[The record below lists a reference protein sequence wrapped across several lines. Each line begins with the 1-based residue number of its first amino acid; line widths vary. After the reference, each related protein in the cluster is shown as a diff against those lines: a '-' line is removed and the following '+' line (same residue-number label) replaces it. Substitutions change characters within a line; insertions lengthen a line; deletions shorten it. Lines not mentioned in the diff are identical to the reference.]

1 MDERLIVRPRILDHK
16 RMYSRRDVA
25 RLALITA
32 LRNKG
37 QNLQEARM
45 AAMELHD
52 QITAGDVIVK
62 VKDSWRVFS
71 DSNAAFSAAVAAA
84 GPVVMVRVEWPN
96 Q

>member
-37 QNLQEARM
+37 QSLQEARM
-45 AAMELHD
+45 AALELHD
-52 QITAGDVIVK
+52 QITTGDVIVK
-62 VKDSWRVFS
+62 VRTAGACSAIRMPRLARLLLPPARSSW
-71 DSNAAFSAAVAAA
+71 
-84 GPVVMVRVEWPN
+84 
-96 Q
+96 